1 MHNFLN
7 MHPNLRKCKY
17 CEIFNVFCPVV
28 CLGPVKWISC
38 FHTPLFMHIIT
49 TRQTIV
55 KKKKLYSYTFYVP
68 FTIRGQESFLKPTVW
83 ISPSLLYTGYWV
95 LCDQVI
101 KAAHSATSSAK
112 VKNEWRCT
120 FTPLP
125 DFMLCTATIFALSTD
140 KFQFSFESE
149 YFLLCNWAAH
159 ICLQCLNVL
168 PVRTPACYT
177 QLNN

>member
-1 MHNFLN
+1 
-7 MHPNLRKCKY
+7 
-17 CEIFNVFCPVV
+17 
-28 CLGPVKWISC
+28 
-38 FHTPLFMHIIT
+38 MHIIT

-55 KKKKLYSYTFYVP
+55 KKKKNLYSYTFCVP
-68 FTIRGQESFLKPTVW
+68 FTIRGWESFLKPTVW

-101 KAAHSATSSAK
+101 KAANSAISSAK

-140 KFQFSFESE
+140 KF
-149 YFLLCNWAAH
+149 
-159 ICLQCLNVL
+159 
-168 PVRTPACYT
+168 
-177 QLNN
+177 